1 MSRTVRK
8 RVIFFCL
15 VLISTIALS
24 IVIAAPPAT
33 APGIEF
39 TAEGKLKLPTDYR
52 HWIYVGASVTPNDLN
67 RGAALFPEFHSVYI
81 DPESFAQ
88 YEKTGEYR
96 DGTVVIKELA
106 SVGGKEEPSGK
117 GYFMGDFNS
126 LEVAI
131 KDSNRFKNEP
141 GSWAYFSFEY
151 KPTVEKEGGKTR
163 SFIMTRTMLTLAVG
177 ACPRRCGAAFNPTE
191 RIKGKTIIRVHP

>member
-1 MSRTVRK
+1 MSPLARK
-8 RVIFFCL
+8 RVILFCL
-15 VLISTIALS
+15 ALISTIALS
-24 IVIAAPPAT
+24 IVMAAPSAT

-39 TAEGKLKLPTDYR
+39 TADGKLKQPTEYR

-88 YEKTGEYR
+88 YEKTGKYR
-96 DGTVVIKELA
+96 DGTVMVKELA
-106 SVGGKEEPSGK
+106 RVGGKEETSGK

-151 KPTVEKEGGKTR
+151 KPTVEKEAAPHAT
-163 SFIMTRTMLTLAVG
+163 V
-177 ACPRRCGAAFNPTE
+177 ACNKCHQDNAEEDFVFSQDYPVLRASRPQS
-191 RIKGKTIIRVHP
+191 K